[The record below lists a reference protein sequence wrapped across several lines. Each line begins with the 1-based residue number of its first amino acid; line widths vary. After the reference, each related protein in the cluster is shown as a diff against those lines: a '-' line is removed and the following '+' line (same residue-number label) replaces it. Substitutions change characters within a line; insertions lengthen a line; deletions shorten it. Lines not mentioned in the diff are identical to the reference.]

1 MSKKAPVPSWLNITE
16 DGVIVTLRKPIVI
29 DGVTVDKLTM
39 REPTVR
45 DIRAAS
51 AMANGDDEVREL
63 NLLSSLTQVGQGA
76 LDSIGLR
83 NYKRLQEGYF
93 RVVEDDEL

>member
-45 DIRAAS
+45 DIRAAG
-51 AMANGDDEVREL
+51 AIANGDDEVREL
-63 NLLSSLTQVGQGA
+63 NLFSSLTQVGQST
-76 LDSIGLR
+76 LESIGVR
-83 NYKRLQEGYF
+83 NYNRLQEGYF